1 MSDTARMKRTPLKGT
16 PFKGTPFKG
25 MAAVTLLVA
34 LALAACGK
42 DSKGSADVKRGTMQA
57 VYADINRV
65 PKASFKVTYDA
76 QGAGLKRVTSY
87 WKGGKARVDTVST
100 TGTTRHYA
108 SGGGSLIAC
117 VQKGSAFQ
125 CEENTP
131 PQGFSFRQN
140 LGPDYQRQIAIA
152 REAGG
157 RPTTRK
163 ILGQIAD
170 CWSYDATEAVVESQ
184 TCVNEDGAVLY
195 YTGGSKDDPYQE
207 IAVAYTTDVSDAD
220 VKAPPAPPK
229 KSDFLPV
236 ATTTAVTTSTSA
248 PR

>member
-1 MSDTARMKRTPLKGT
+1 MSDTARMKRT

-34 LALAACGK
+34 LALAACGN

-57 VYADINRV
+57 VYADINRL

-87 WKGGKARVDTVST
+87 WRGGRARIDTVST
-100 TGTTRHYA
+100 TGNTRHYA
-108 SGGGSLIAC
+108 PGGGTLITC
-117 VQKGSAFQ
+117 VQKGSAYQ

-140 LGPDYQRQIAIA
+140 LGPDYQRQLATA

-157 RPTTRK
+157 GPTTRK
-163 ILGQIAD
+163 ILGQVAD
-170 CWSYDATEAVVESQ
+170 CWSYHATEAVVESQ

-195 YTGGSKDDPYQE
+195 YSGGSKDDPYQE

-220 VKAPPAPPK
+220 VKAPPAPPAK
-229 KSDFLPV
+229 NNFVPFATTTTV
-236 ATTTAVTTSTSA
+236 ATTTSA